1 MPPRKV
7 VVRQEDGRGKRST
20 FATAVMTSPAGHQY
34 FLFGTD
40 RKEAALRL
48 SEREALKV
56 LDSWREAEKAG
67 AGRCI
72 IEPAS

>member
-7 VVRQEDGRGKRST
+7 VIRQEDGRGKRST

-34 FLFGTD
+34 FLFGTARRED
-40 RKEAALRL
+40 AMRL
-48 SEREALKV
+48 TEKQALKV
-56 LDSWREAEKAG
+56 LDSWRDAEKAP

-72 IEPAS
+72 IEPAT